1 MDKEK
6 ICCICYNN
14 NNIINLK
21 CCECLQSLC
30 IECCNNLDT
39 RKTILIDNK
48 IINIKYNCPFC
59 RKENLKN
66 IKNFNKNEVEDFYL
80 NNLKCYINSYNLN
93 KKYENN
99 ILILNNNNDNL
110 KNVIKEKNEE
120 IEKQNEIIKKIIRIN
135 KNNMIHYNILLDYY
149 KNIFKY

>member
-14 NNIINLK
+14 ENAINLK
-21 CCECLQSLC
+21 CSQCLQSLC
-30 IECCNNLDT
+30 IECCNNLDS

-59 RKENLKN
+59 RKKNLKD

-93 KKYENN
+93 KNYKNN

-110 KNVIKEKNEE
+110 KNVIKEKNKE
-120 IEKQNEIIKKIIRIN
+120 IEKQNEIIKNIIRIN
-135 KNNMIHYNILLDYY
+135 KNNMIHYDILFNNY
-149 KNIFKY
+149 KNILKY